1 MRMSSRNS
9 NSSSRSTI
17 RIPGASS
24 RRFRV
29 ASPLI
34 AAPTRRWHE
43 HDPEELQASC
53 EQCIDDAVVKL
64 EEAGW
69 TRDSIRVIGITN
81 QRETTVAW
89 SRKTGR
95 SLCKAIVWDDAR
107 TKNTVAHFDSTLANT
122 GIELADGSV
131 KKGAEGV
138 SALREL

>member
-1 MRMSSRNS
+1 VST
-9 NSSSRSTI
+9 RS
-17 RIPGASS
+17 
-24 RRFRV
+24 
-29 ASPLI
+29 
-34 AAPTRRWHE
+34 WHE

-107 TKNTVAHFDSTLANT
+107 TKNVVAHFDSTLANT